1 MPGSCSPGVSA
12 GSSGNIA
19 KANGEDYED
28 FLFTHGWEGIDFDTH
43 FAIQRIMNL
52 ICWLI
57 VLILTIRYVYQQ
69 LEVTV
74 LTGTVMTG
82 HFALITAGG
91 M

>member
-1 MPGSCSPGVSA
+1 MRTF
-12 GSSGNIA
+12 
-19 KANGEDYED
+19 
-28 FLFTHGWEGIDFDTH
+28 FLRMDGKGLTLIHH

-74 LTGTVMTG
+74 LTGMVMTG
-82 HFALITAGG
+82 YFALITAGG